1 MDNYIRWFQRFIWLG
16 IAMNMVFAIP
26 ALFAPGLLTS
36 VVGLPPQ
43 LSDPWLENA
52 GMLLVGISVFYMP
65 SGFNAPRYV
74 VHSWL
79 CVLTR
84 LIAVVFWIYLINT
97 SNQGSVFVPMLMG
110 DLSFFL
116 ILGILLYLGTTPANR
131 PWALLCD
138 GWREWRAA
146 WARQWQS
153 HSFKVGTLV
162 VLAVLGFIGYETW
175 YQMLRVVPEQEYA
188 SDEDHYKYAAIGL
201 GIEARIPYYL
211 FAVLPQMCPEKMPKP
226 GGWEVF
232 GFLYENGKDLPIGM
246 AKRQIGYPTV
256 EPNCAL
262 CHTGSYRANASDVA
276 VNVPSA
282 PANTLQLQAFQ
293 WYAYDCASDPKFTT
307 DAVMAAIN
315 GKFQLGFFEKLYNRY
330 LIIPMAKS
338 ALLKQ
343 KQAYAWQKLRPQQG
357 PGRTDTFNPTKMVVF
372 GFPDDSTIGTVDL
385 PQVWNQ
391 KPRESMYLHW
401 DGNNNKIHERNYA
414 AAMAVGATP
423 ESVLP
428 PSFNRV
434 TNWLLGHKAPA
445 WPWALDQAKVAQG
458 KPVWEANCA
467 SCHDFGRTDTGQVTT
482 NIDQLGTDPHR
493 LNSFTTGLV
502 AAFHTF
508 KKPPFDFG
516 AYRKTQS
523 YSNTPTDGIWL
534 RAPYLHNG
542 SVPTLWDMLQPPEKR
557 PQVFITGSDVYDPVN
572 VGFVTSGAQAK
583 ASADFTY
590 DTRLEGNHN
599 SGHLYGTTL
608 SDDDKRALI
617 EFMKTL

>member
-1 MDNYIRWFQRFIWLG
+1 VRTDAADRRGVLDLPDQHQQPRLG
-16 IAMNMVFAIP
+16 VRADA
-26 ALFAPGLLTS
+26 
-36 VVGLPPQ
+36 
-43 LSDPWLENA
+43 A
-52 GMLLVGISVFYMP
+52 GRSEL
-65 SGFNAPRYV
+65 
-74 VHSWL
+74 
-79 CVLTR
+79 
-84 LIAVVFWIYLINT
+84 
-97 SNQGSVFVPMLMG
+97 
-110 DLSFFL
+110 FL
-116 ILGILLYLGTTPANR
+116 ILGILLYLGTTPANW

-138 GWREWRAA
+138 GCREWRAA

-153 HSFKVGTLV
+153 HAFKVGTLV
-162 VLAVLGFIGYETW
+162 VVAVLGLIGYETW

-211 FAVLPQMCPEKMPKP
+211 FAVLPQMCPEKLPKP

-232 GFLYENGKDLPIGM
+232 GFSMRTARTCRSAWPSGRSATRPWNRTARCVTQDP
-246 AKRQIGYPTV
+246 
-256 EPNCAL
+256 
-262 CHTGSYRANASDVA
+262 HNASDVA

-293 WYAYDCASDPKFTT
+293 WFAYDCASDPTFTT

-330 LIIPMAKS
+330 LIIPMAK
-338 ALLKQ
+338 ALCSSK
-343 KQAYAWQKLRPQQG
+343 AGLRLAEAAAATG

-458 KPVWEANCA
+458 KPIWDANCA
-467 SCHDFGRTDTGQVTT
+467 ACHDFGRADTGQ
-482 NIDQLGTDPHR
+482 G
-493 LNSFTTGLV
+493 
-502 AAFHTF
+502 
-508 KKPPFDFG
+508 PP
-516 AYRKTQS
+516 TS
-523 YSNTPTDGIWL
+523 ISS
-534 RAPYLHNG
+534 APIHIG
-542 SVPTLWDMLQPPEKR
+542 WTRSPP
-557 PQVFITGSDVYDPVN
+557 VW
-572 VGFVTSGAQAK
+572 
-583 ASADFTY
+583 
-590 DTRLEGNHN
+590 
-599 SGHLYGTTL
+599 
-608 SDDDKRALI
+608 
-617 EFMKTL
+617 

>member
-1 MDNYIRWFQRFIWLG
+1 M
-16 IAMNMVFAIP
+16 
-26 ALFAPGLLTS
+26 
-36 VVGLPPQ
+36 
-43 LSDPWLENA
+43 
-52 GMLLVGISVFYMP
+52 
-65 SGFNAPRYV
+65 
-74 VHSWL
+74 
-79 CVLTR
+79 
-84 LIAVVFWIYLINT
+84 
-97 SNQGSVFVPMLMG
+97 
-110 DLSFFL
+110 
-116 ILGILLYLGTTPANR
+116 
-131 PWALLCD
+131 
-138 GWREWRAA
+138 
-146 WARQWQS
+146 
-153 HSFKVGTLV
+153 
-162 VLAVLGFIGYETW
+162 
-175 YQMLRVVPEQEYA
+175 
-188 SDEDHYKYAAIGL
+188 
-201 GIEARIPYYL
+201 
-211 FAVLPQMCPEKMPKP
+211 PEKLPKP

-293 WYAYDCASDPKFTT
+293 WFAYDCASDPTFTT

-343 KQAYAWQKLRPQQG
+343 KQAYAWRKLRPQQG

-445 WPWALDQAKVAQG
+445 WPWALDQAKVVQG
-458 KPVWEANCA
+458 KPLWDANCA
-467 SCHDFGRTDTGQVTT
+467 ACHDFGRADTGQVTT

-493 LNSFTTGLV
+493 LDSFTTGLV
-502 AAFHTF
+502 TAFHTF

-542 SVPTLWDMLQPPEKR
+542 SVPTLWDLLQPPENAGGVHHRFRRLR
-557 PQVFITGSDVYDPVN
+557 PGQRRFRYHGCPGQSLGRFHIRHAAGGQPQQRSPVWHHAVGRRQACVDRIHENPVN
-572 VGFVTSGAQAK
+572 P
-583 ASADFTY
+583 
-590 DTRLEGNHN
+590 
-599 SGHLYGTTL
+599 YG
-608 SDDDKRALI
+608 
-617 EFMKTL
+617 